1 MNRRTFLG
9 TAAATVALARAGL
22 ADQERPAAAAPRK
35 GRLKQGVTRGVFA
48 RGVSLDDCCRQAA
61 DAGIQGFDLL
71 TPDDWPTAKKY
82 GLVPSMASGGG
93 GTIPVALN
101 RIENHARIEA
111 SMREMIDKAA
121 ASGVPNLITFS
132 GNRAGMPEAEG
143 ADNCVAFLNRV
154 KAQAEDKGVTICMEY
169 LNSKV
174 NHKDYM
180 FDHLP
185 WGVDVMKRVN
195 SPHVKILFDIYHA
208 QIMDG
213 DIVRNIRD
221 NFQWIGHFH
230 TGGNPGRHEIDD
242 TQELNY
248 HFVMKAIAD
257 LGYTGFVSH
266 EYSPA
271 EGHDPGDSLRKA
283 MEICTV

>member
-9 TAAATVALARAGL
+9 TAAAPLVLARAGL
-22 ADQERPAAAAPRK
+22 ASQAQTTAAAPRK
-35 GRLKQGVTRGVFA
+35 GRLKQGVTRGVFG
-48 RGVSLDDCCRQAA
+48 RGVSLDDCCRRAA

-71 TPDDWPTAKKY
+71 APEDWPTVKKY
-82 GLVPSMASGGG
+82 GLVSSMASGAG

-111 SMREMIDKAA
+111 SMRDMIDKAA
-121 ASGVPNLITFS
+121 ANGVPNLITFS

-195 SPHVKILFDIYHA
+195 SPRVKILFDIYHA

-257 LGYTGFVSH
+257 LGYMGFVTH

-271 EGHDPGDSLRKA
+271 EGHDPIDSLKKA

>member
-9 TAAATVALARAGL
+9 
-22 ADQERPAAAAPRK
+22 AAAAPLVLARAELAGQERTATTAPLK
-35 GRLKQGVTRGVFA
+35 GRLKQGATRGVFG
-48 RGVSLDDCCRQAA
+48 RGVSLEDCCRRAA

-71 TPDDWPTAKKY
+71 TPQDWPTAKKY

-101 RIENHARIEA
+101 RIENHAQIEA

-121 ASGVPNLITFS
+121 ANGVPNLITFS

-174 NHKDYM
+174 NHEDYM

-195 SPHVKILFDIYHA
+195 SPRVKILFDIYHA

-213 DIVRNIRD
+213 DIVRNIHD

-271 EGHDPGDSLRKA
+271 EGHDPIDSLRKA